1 MNIRQ
6 QEETLFKEWRA
17 VRPAF
22 VADGVVDESAYLA
35 SKTKLLFVLKEVND
49 PDGGNWDLR
58 EFMRSGGRPQTWN
71 NVARWIEGIRNLSS
85 EIAWKQLVPIDAQRR
100 ISALQSVAAM
110 NLKKTPGG
118 HPTNLEE
125 LNKVAAEDWQF
136 LNRQFNL
143 YDPDIVICCGRPA
156 RDTFHSL
163 IDFGVEESWQM
174 TSRGVMF
181 HEFRPGKYVVSY
193 DHPGALVADNILY
206 YGLVDALREI
216 LGQ

>member
-6 QEETLFKEWRA
+6 QEEALFEEWRA

-35 SKTKLLFVLKEVND
+35 SKTRLLFVLKEVND

-85 EIAWKQLVPIDAQRR
+85 EIAWKQLESIDEQRR

-118 HPTNLEE
+118 HTTNLEE
-125 LNKVAAEDWQF
+125 LNKVAAEDRQF

-143 YDPDIVICCGRPA
+143 YDPDIVICCGSPTS
-156 RDTFHSL
+156 DTFHSL
-163 IDFGVEESWQM
+163 IDFGVEPAWQM
-174 TSRGVMF
+174 TSRGVWF
-181 HEFRPGKYVVSY
+181 HEFKPGKYVVSY
-193 DHPGALVADNILY
+193 AHPEARVADCILY
-206 YGLVDALREI
+206 YGLVDALSEI
-216 LGQ
+216 IGQ